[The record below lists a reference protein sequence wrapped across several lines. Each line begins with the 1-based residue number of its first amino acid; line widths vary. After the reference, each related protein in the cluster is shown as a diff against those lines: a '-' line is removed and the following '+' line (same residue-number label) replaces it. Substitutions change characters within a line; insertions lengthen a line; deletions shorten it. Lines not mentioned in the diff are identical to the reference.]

1 MKLAVM
7 LIWVAIISFTGQTA
21 QTAIS
26 DDANS
31 PYSWSNHA
39 SVNNIVGDTQ
49 QTAIDS
55 NSLIANNYISFSDK
69 VLSWIKDTYRVWVA
83 NDNYES
89 ARLLLLSFGLVG
101 LVGIRRR
108 FKKRRSAQ
116 YSGEKKKVGS
126 Q

>member
-7 LIWVAIISFTGQTA
+7 LIWVVIVNSTGQTA

-26 DDANS
+26 DDVNS
-31 PYSWSNHA
+31 RYRWSNHGLIYN
-39 SVNNIVGDTQ
+39 VIGDTQ

-55 NSLIANNYISFSDK
+55 DSVIANRHIYFYEK
-69 VLSWIKDTYRVWVA
+69 VLTWIKDTYRVWVA

-89 ARLLLLSFGLVG
+89 SRLLLLSFGLIG

-108 FKKRRSAQ
+108 FKRRRSAQ
-116 YSGEKKKVGS
+116 YSGEKKKS
-126 Q
+126 RP